1 MMRTTRCLFALG
13 FSVSLA
19 AACGDDDGSPG
30 PVGGSGGRGGTA
42 GRGGSAGTAGAAGAA
57 GTAGRGGSG
66 GMGGSSAGTG
76 GSSAGTGGSGAGTGG
91 TGGSGVEPP
100 DAGPDAAS
108 DAGEVADGGPQPIAC
123 PDDLVEASADADTS
137 AAGQGVIITRL
148 VFVGTEVEVT
158 FRAVGG
164 DFDFAAPLQLCTG
177 SEDTDCDADVQ
188 DVDGGGAAGVLADGT
203 EVTYSTPLGDI
214 VTAASGEIALVNGD
228 PSADADPIIRAY
240 VNWGDYVSLEA
251 TEGPNDGE
259 SLEEAAAD
267 EGADGVWA
275 TGSSIEVDGQTTIYA
290 TDDVGDADGFEVCTQ
305 TP

>member
-1 MMRTTRCLFALG
+1 MRTTRCLIALG
-13 FSVSLA
+13 FGVSLF
-19 AACGDDDGSPG
+19 AACGDDDSTITPA
-30 PVGGSGGRGGTA
+30 GGSGGRAGSAGTGGRGGTA
-42 GRGGSAGTAGAAGAA
+42 GTA
-57 GTAGRGGSG
+57 GTAGRGGTAGGGSG
-66 GMGGSSAGTG
+66 GMGGTTAGTG
-76 GSSAGTGGSGAGTGG
+76 GAGTGG
-91 TGGSGVEPP
+91 GGTGGVAEPP
-100 DAGPDAAS
+100 DAGADAAT
-108 DAGEVADGGPQPIAC
+108 DAGVVADGGAQPIAC
-123 PDDLVEASADADTS
+123 PDDLVVASADADTS

-148 VFVGTEVEVT
+148 VFVGPEVEVT
-158 FRAVGG
+158 FRSIGG

-177 SEDTDCDADVQ
+177 SEAEDCDADVQ
-188 DVDGGGAAGVLADGT
+188 DVDGGGAGGLLEDGT

-275 TGSSIEVDGQTTIYA
+275 TGSSIAVDGQTTIYA

-305 TP
+305 AP